1 MTYIA
6 MNSCKNMKQSLK
18 AIINDLRYIL
28 CLTFDKKTL
37 IKKSILLI

>member
-18 AIINDLRYIL
+18 AIINDIYIL
-28 CLTFDKKTL
+28 RLTFDKKTL